1 MNMNPSATNK
11 NTKKTK
17 IYDQIMTTSTRGYFC
32 FLLLLIV
39 VLFIGIFYRHSDES
53 FNQGSFHSLDDSVI
67 ITYENSINKYVT
79 LPCDINIP
87 KGQGYSANSFLPRE
101 LGHNDV
107 LFIYSDEQ
115 DIRVYIG
122 NQLRREYRGSTY
134 HNNVSIPSGWFTV
147 QLNKSDSARP
157 LKLEID
163 ADSSYYTKGVL
174 HSIYV
179 GDKTAIIYHIF
190 WTQSFWGILG
200 FFIFLLGMILSVL
213 FLIYR
218 KDSFIKRYIYMG
230 ISMIFLGSWIFFS
243 NNGRQ
248 LFLNEISVSQYVGL
262 LSANLAIFPF
272 ILFMSTGKSGKY
284 LLVHKILWYLSLINL
299 GFFSLLIAFHVTTPG
314 VLYRADRLC
323 FIVLGILMLYD
334 TIKDYNNQKNATDTA
349 TLKSRT
355 PAMYKIGLG
364 AILSG
369 GTIDIILILFNKGL
383 EYRIPFTIGTVIFS
397 VCCLISFL
405 QEMRRI
411 HLENLNL
418 HEVNEEKSRFL
429 AKMSHAIRTPVNS
442 VLGMNS
448 LILRENNDQVIREYA
463 TDIERAGNSLIS
475 TIDDILDASTVNSN
489 SMKLSPIRYQISSLV
504 NDCRSMMYLK
514 AEDKHLKFMINMNP
528 DIPGGLIGDE
538 FRLREI
544 VLNLLSNAIKYTK
557 NGSVFFICDFERIDE
572 KHINLIISVRD
583 TGIGIRSD
591 NIKSLFSNYQRLNNF
606 QNRNIEGTG
615 LGLVITKNLVEKMKG
630 TIDVSSVYGS
640 GSTFTVTIPQDVYDN
655 GPSGPLKNVYKRLNN
670 VARDDRW
677 FKSPHAKIL
686 VVDDVAMNR
695 KVIMKL
701 MSPSN
706 MRIDSAENGI
716 MALEMIKSNTYD
728 LIFLDHM
735 MPEMDGIE
743 TLQHIKEIGL
753 TEVPV
758 IMLTANAVPGIKDIY
773 LESGFTDYLAKPV
786 TEDALIQCCLKHI
799 KPALIEKWPD
809 MSLIVSNKT
818 INDQEI

>member
-1 MNMNPSATNK
+1 MFQS
-11 NTKKTK
+11 
-17 IYDQIMTTSTRGYFC
+17 
-32 FLLLLIV
+32 
-39 VLFIGIFYRHSDES
+39 
-53 FNQGSFHSLDDSVI
+53 
-67 ITYENSINKYVT
+67 
-79 LPCDINIP
+79 
-87 KGQGYSANSFLPRE
+87 GQGYSANSFLPRE
-101 LGHNDV
+101 LRHNDV

-122 NQLRREYRGSTY
+122 NELRREYRGSTY
-134 HNNVSIPSGWFTV
+134 HDSVQIPSGWFTIK
-147 QLNKSDSARP
+147 LNKSDSARP
-157 LKLEID
+157 LRLEIN

-174 HSIYV
+174 HPIYV

-190 WTQSFWGILG
+190 WTQSFWGVLG
-200 FFIFLLGMILSVL
+200 FFIFLLGMILSIL
-213 FLIYR
+213 FFIYR

-230 ISMIFLGSWIFFS
+230 ISLIFLGSWIFFS

-248 LFLNEISVSQYVGL
+248 LYLHEISVSQYIGL
-262 LSANLAIFPF
+262 FSANLAIFAF
-272 ILFMSTGKSGKY
+272 ILFMSNGKTGKY
-284 LLVHKILWYLSLINL
+284 LLVYKILWYLGLLNLIL
-299 GFFSLLIAFHVTTPG
+299 FSLLLAFKVTTPG
-314 VLYRADRLC
+314 VLYSVDRLW
-323 FIVLGILMLYD
+323 FIVLGILILYD
-334 TIKDYNNQKNATDTA
+334 TIKEYSNQKNATNTA

-418 HEVNEEKSRFL
+418 NEVNEEKSRFL

-557 NGSVFFICDFERIDE
+557 KGSVFFICDFERIDE

-735 MPEMDGIE
+735 MPKMDGIE
-743 TLQHIKEIGL
+743 TLQNIKEMGS

-773 LESGFTDYLAKPV
+773 LEYGFTDYLAKPV

-799 KPALIEKWPD
+799 KPALIEKWRY
-809 MSLIVSNKT
+809 V
-818 INDQEI
+818 INCF

>member
-1 MNMNPSATNK
+1 MNMNPSVPNT
-11 NTKKTK
+11 NTKEN
-17 IYDQIMTTSTRGYFC
+17 IYTQLMATATRGYFG
-32 FLLLLIV
+32 FLILLII

-53 FNQGSFHSLDDSVI
+53 FNQGSFHSMDDDVT
-67 ITYENSINKYVT
+67 ITYENNSTKYVT
-79 LPCDINIP
+79 LPCDLKIP
-87 KGQGYSANSFLPRE
+87 HGQGYSADLFLPRE
-101 LGHNDV
+101 LSKKDI

-122 NQLRREYRGSTY
+122 NELRGEYRGNTY
-134 HNNVSIPSGWFTV
+134 RNNVSIPSGWFTV
-147 QLNKSDSARP
+147 KLDKNDSARP
-157 LKLEID
+157 LRLEIN

-200 FFIFLLGMILSVL
+200 FFIFLLGMMLAV
-213 FLIYR
+213 FFFIYR

-248 LFLNEISVSQYVGL
+248 LFLNEIIVSQYVGI

-272 ILFMSTGKSGKY
+272 ILFMSTGKSGKHLLIYKVLGY
-284 LLVHKILWYLSLINL
+284 LNLISV
-299 GFFSLLIAFHVTTPG
+299 GFFSILLAFQITTPG
-314 VLYRADRLC
+314 VLYRTDELW
-323 FIVLGILMLYD
+323 FIVLGILMLFE
-334 TIKDYNNQKNATDTA
+334 TVKEYNTQKNATDTA
-349 TLKSRT
+349 TLKSKT
-355 PAMYKIGLG
+355 PIMYKVGLG
-364 AILSG
+364 AIISG
-369 GTIDIILILFNKGL
+369 GIIDLVIILFNKGF

-397 VCCLISFL
+397 ICCLISFL
-405 QEMRRI
+405 QEIRRI

-418 HEVNEEKSRFL
+418 YAVNEEKSKFL

-442 VLGMNS
+442 VLGMNG
-448 LILRENNDQVIREYA
+448 LILRENKDPVIREYA

-489 SMKLSPIRYQISSLV
+489 NMKLNPVRYQISSLV
-504 NDCRSMMYLK
+504 NDCRSMMYLR
-514 AEDKHLKFMINMNP
+514 AEDKHLKFMINMNSE
-528 DIPGGLIGDE
+528 IPAGLVGDE
-538 FRLREI
+538 YRLREI
-544 VLNLLSNAIKYTK
+544 ILNLLSNAIKYTK
-557 NGSVFFICDFERIDE
+557 KGSVFFICDFDRIDE
-572 KHINLIISVRD
+572 KHINLIIAVRD

-615 LGLVITKNLVEKMKG
+615 LGLVITKNLVEKMDG
-630 TIDVSSVYGS
+630 TIEVSSVYGS
-640 GSTFTVTIPQDVYDN
+640 GSEFTVTVPQDVYDN
-655 GPSGPLKNVYKRLNN
+655 RPSGPIKNVDKRLTN
-670 VARDDRW
+670 VTRDDKW
-677 FKSPHAKIL
+677 FKAPHAKIL

-695 KVIMKL
+695 KVITKL

-706 MRIDSAENGI
+706 MKIDSAEDGI
-716 MALEMIKSNTYD
+716 RALEMIKSNTYD

-743 TLQHIKEIGL
+743 TLQHIKEMGI
-753 TEVPV
+753 TEVLV
-758 IMLTANAVPGIKDIY
+758 IMLTANAVPGIKEMY
-773 LESGFTDYLAKPV
+773 LESGFNDYLAKPV

-799 KPALIEKWPD
+799 KPVLIEKWPD
-809 MSLIVSNKT
+809 VSSMITNT
-818 INDQEI
+818 NIS